1 MDNAPQTLAEW
12 LSTVT
17 YDHAWMSLWACIFSA
32 VTVAGLLRSTPK
44 CECNH
49 RD

>member
-1 MDNAPQTLAEW
+1 MDDAKITLAQW

-17 YDHAWMSLWACIFSA
+17 YDDAWLSLWACIFSA
-32 VTVAGLLRSTPK
+32 VVVAGLCRTDPK
-44 CECNH
+44 CECKH